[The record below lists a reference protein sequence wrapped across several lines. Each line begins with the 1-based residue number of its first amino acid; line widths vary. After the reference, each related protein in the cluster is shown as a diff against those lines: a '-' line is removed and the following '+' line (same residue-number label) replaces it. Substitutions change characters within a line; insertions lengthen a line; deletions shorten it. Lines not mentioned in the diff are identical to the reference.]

1 MDPINPDGFHNFEV
15 DVSAL
20 PRFEEV
26 EYSAL
31 SSRYL
36 IKLQIISLLSG
47 LFFLAAAGIAYFLVP
62 DIRTY
67 IWYFWILLVIL
78 LFFSWFRNFKY
89 MEKSGYALRERDI
102 IFKRGYLHERTTVIP
117 FNRIQHVT
125 LERSFLDKILSLA
138 TLKVFTAGGSG
149 SDISIPGISPGVA
162 AALKK
167 ALSER
172 ILGHV

>member
-62 DIRTY
+62 DIRT
-67 IWYFWILLVIL
+67 
-78 LFFSWFRNFKY
+78 
-89 MEKSGYALRERDI
+89 
-102 IFKRGYLHERTTVIP
+102 
-117 FNRIQHVT
+117 
-125 LERSFLDKILSLA
+125 
-138 TLKVFTAGGSG
+138 
-149 SDISIPGISPGVA
+149 
-162 AALKK
+162 
-167 ALSER
+167 
-172 ILGHV
+172 